1 MQKTP
6 QDEFIHFLT
15 QEHSYSAIRQ
25 LLTNNVQLIA
35 PNSLFMAIN
44 VKRIDIIELLLELGV
59 DSNATDLN
67 INSALHYAAADERL
81 SILKL
86 LCEWGSIP
94 KTDRYGKTPLD
105 YALETNELLT
115 AEYLL
120 QRYTFDFDIEL
131 IKKLIT
137 DSSISSQIRNQAYLY
152 LIAKGSLEDVKQLVP
167 LVDANYCDVDGNNA
181 LLVAC
186 FAGRVDVLPWLIQRG
201 FSFKCRN
208 KVGADAVLRAVAGNK
223 KEMLTLLLKTY
234 HQTLQVTTDIGLGP
248 VLVAVLWGHQE
259 LLADLVSPIVEGG
272 FGLDINTID
281 KYGRGPVLLA
291 ILFNR
296 LTLLKTLV
304 YPKNKTEKGYG
315 LTLNVKE
322 LDGNGPVLYAIQNGS
337 RKLLAAL
344 VNPNGEFG
352 LTLNVRNNQGMG
364 PVLTAVNYGKE
375 EMLADLVD
383 STCQGG
389 FGLTLNEKD
398 IHGKCPVLIAAWS
411 GQKRIL
417 ARLLAPQ
424 NEGGYNLTL
433 NVKNIKGR
441 NSVLSAVVG
450 NQPEMLEMLVSKN
463 GYGLTLDVEDNSQL
477 NPTLLAASF
486 ENEKILRQLVKPKS
500 EGGHGLS
507 LNYRNTKGDNVVSLA
522 LLYNRTK
529 LLIQLLTPVETGGF
543 GCRLDINSLWNIM
556 SVKCKEAS
564 LAIFIFCFDKKIVV
578 EGLDI
583 ALKWVSEHS
592 KHLAFASA
600 ELNTLISTRYQEL
613 LKFYLDSEQ
622 TSEVEKIANAL
633 ESIAPGKANLVI
645 ANYYAEARQFVATF
659 EHYLTI
665 HKDLECAERQ
675 SAGFEIANLILNG
688 DVILSENG
696 TLDEQRTTKQFHN
709 LSDDHL
715 NKRKGCDVTQMQD
728 RAIKAYEYVYNNNFA
743 GAALLLNRLDSILGG
758 NLTPQ
763 VNRNNW
769 DALAIKK
776 FRIYYKQK
784 DSSVLL
790 APAYVAAIDALVD
803 QHADLIAS
811 KDSTKNATLLVVDEA
826 DEKYHPKFF

>member
-15 QEHSYSAIRQ
+15 QEHSYSAIRK

-35 PNSLFMAIN
+35 PDSLFMAIN
-44 VKRIDIIELLLELGV
+44 VKRIDIVKLLLELGV
-59 DSNATDLN
+59 DCNATDLN
-67 INSALHYAAADERL
+67 KNTALHYAATDERL
-81 SILKL
+81 NILKL

-115 AEYLL
+115 AHYLL

-137 DSSISSQIRNQAYLY
+137 DSSISTQIRNQAYLY
-152 LIAKGSLEDVKQLVP
+152 LIAKGTLEDVKQLAP
-167 LVDANYCDVDGNNA
+167 LVDANYCDDGGNNA
-181 LLVAC
+181 FLVAC
-186 FAGRVDVLPWLIQRG
+186 FAGRADVLPWLIQRG

-208 KVGADAVLRAVAGNK
+208 NHGFDAVLSAVAGNK
-223 KEMLTLLLKTY
+223 KEMLSILLKTY
-234 HQTLQVTTDIGLGP
+234 LQTLQVTAVMGFGP
-248 VLVAVLWGHQE
+248 VLVAVYYGHQE
-259 LLADLVSPIVEGG
+259 LLADLVSPIAKGG
-272 FGLDINTID
+272 FGLDLNTID
-281 KYGRGPVLLA
+281 KYGRGPVLIA
-291 ILFNR
+291 IGSHR
-296 LTLLKTLV
+296 LEMLRTLIF
-304 YPKNKTEKGYG
+304 TENGKFYG
-315 LTLNVKE
+315 LS
-322 LDGNGPVLYAIQNGS
+322 LDVRDVEGNGPVLAAIRTGS
-337 RKLLAAL
+337 RKLLTAL

-352 LTLNVRNNQGMG
+352 LTLKVKNNQGIG
-364 PVLTAVNYGKE
+364 PVLTAVGCGNEK
-375 EMLADLVD
+375 MLADLVD
-383 STCQGG
+383 SPHQGG
-389 FGLTLNEKD
+389 FGLTLDEKD
-398 IHGKCPVLIAAWS
+398 IHGNCPVLIAAS
-411 GQKRIL
+411 CGQKGIL
-417 ARLLAPQ
+417 ARLLAPK

-433 NVKNIKGR
+433 DVKNLRG
-441 NSVLSAVVG
+441 G
-450 NQPEMLEMLVSKN
+450 NPVSRAMVNNQLEMLEILVSKD
-463 GYGLTLDVEDNSQL
+463 GYGLILDPGDNKQL
-477 NPTLLAASF
+477 NPIYLAVVLDC
-486 ENEKILRQLVKPKS
+486 EKILRQLVKPKS
-500 EGGHGLS
+500 EGGLGLL
-507 LNYRNTKGDNVVSLA
+507 LNHHNTNVVSLA
-522 LLYNRTK
+522 LLHNKTK
-529 LLIQLLTPVETGGF
+529 LLIQLLTPVEKGGF
-543 GCRLDINSLWNIM
+543 GCRLDIDSQWNNM

-564 LAIFIFCFDKKIVV
+564 LAIFIFCFDNIV
-578 EGLDI
+578 EKELDI
-583 ALKWVSEHS
+583 ALKWVSDHL

-600 ELNTLISTRYQEL
+600 ELNTLLSTRYQEL

-665 HKDLECAERQ
+665 YKDLECYERQ
-675 SAGFEIANLILNG
+675 SAGFEMANLILNG

-696 TLDEQRTTKQFHN
+696 TLDEQQTTKQFHN
-709 LSDDHL
+709 LSEDHL
-715 NKRKGCDVTQMQD
+715 NKRKGCDLAQMQD
-728 RAIKAYEYVYNNNFA
+728 RAIKAYEYVHDNNFA
-743 GAALLLNRLDSILGG
+743 GAAFLLNRLDSILGG
-758 NLTPQ
+758 NLTPE

-803 QHADLIAS
+803 QHADLIVS